1 MHAVKV
7 FSGGDEATARRL
19 SCCGVRM
26 DRSVIRKPPIVLDG
40 SCLDDPQPA
49 VTSTPATTTAL
60 FADPHRQ
67 RRRYGI
73 KGQWFTRPV
82 HISGQQRDR
91 DDGGDPALAGL
102 ASAVS
107 RPQPPVNGLLDALS
121 SPSSATAAPHHP
133 DNVDELLRT
142 YFPLT
147 LMISGAGGTP
157 AAPLE
162 NANRDAATLRPDV
175 STASGGTSSGS
186 RSTSGRRRSRT
197 SGGGRRSRPSS
208 TRSSSSSASNG
219 SLDRIYLTSNDVSAD
234 ILGIFILIIRII
246 IIITRRLS
254 IS

>member
-1 MHAVKV
+1 
-7 FSGGDEATARRL
+7 
-19 SCCGVRM
+19 M

-40 SCLDDPQPA
+40 SCLDDPPPA
-49 VTSTPATTTAL
+49 SSTPATSISPT
-60 FADPHRQ
+60 ADPNRH

-82 HISGQQRDR
+82 HLSGPPRDH
-91 DDGGDPALAGL
+91 DDGEDPAV
-102 ASAVS
+102 AVP
-107 RPQPPVNGLLDALS
+107 RRQPSVNGLLDAPSL
-121 SPSSATAAPHHP
+121 PSSSSAAAPHHP

-147 LMISGAGGTP
+147 LMISGDVGRH
-157 AAPLE
+157 E
-162 NANRDAATLRPDV
+162 NTDRDVATLHPDV

-197 SGGGRRSRPSS
+197 STGGRRSRPSS

-234 ILGIFILIIRII
+234 ILGTCIFIISTSMLCRTFIRPAK
-246 IIITRRLS
+246 
-254 IS
+254 